1 MKLNIYKAN
10 NQTDIMHE
18 QLQNIKK
25 NIDAGRRQYIVVPDK
40 YSLSMEREIM
50 QALDLQASLSFEVL
64 TFARFANLMIDMQNV
79 HMLSSLGATMI
90 IQMILS
96 QHQKDLLCFKK
107 TKKGINLASVIFD
120 SIAQLRACNVSAQN
134 IKDALPNIQ
143 NKLLQSKLCDI
154 ALVMKEYEDYLGTKY
169 IDSANRMQLLGRAIE
184 NSTSI
189 KDIDVHFCHFDNLT
203 PKGVDILAL
212 LVSKANSVS
221 VGVVAPNK
229 EQKNSFLY
237 DTTLYEDVLQI
248 AKQKNITPNI
258 IDAKSTMSSLKQ
270 HIISNL
276 MASNFDVFETKQ
288 PMVLSWVAKNINA
301 EVQKVAMDI
310 AYKIKNGCR
319 YNEIVVNC
327 ASLQNYAPV
336 IRKIFN
342 DYQIPC
348 WIDLGYAFNDSQLI
362 KFLDAT
368 FGLIANHYAR
378 EDILV
383 YLKNSLCGLKIEE
396 QMLCE
401 RVINK
406 YGIQYDMLFGKL
418 AVKDEAY
425 DVFVK
430 IRDKIFA
437 PLRQYQKDMQTCTTV
452 GEHVVALQ
460 KYLQDMQ
467 LEQKLEE
474 MALYNRQNK
483 DLYNESINRQ
493 VFGRLIQCLDNMY
506 DIMAEYEVDFE
517 DFCCILHSGIDTIN
531 ISPLPMAI
539 DCVYV
544 GQNLQ
549 SVFSNVPYLY
559 VLGASEGDFPAVV
572 SDVGI
577 ISDLDIGLLKN
588 NRINLVPTITSV
600 NMQSQFTTIQNLA
613 LFDKELHISYV
624 LQSSDGQHTPSAVFE
639 SLTSILSYDNMKLP
653 FVDVQTFLTSNLAFL
668 SEQERLLYTWGNL
681 HNALG
686 DVIIE
691 SNSEKRNIQTK
702 LLATAIKVLKE
713 YGFGEV
719 FDNIQTYNTVYRL
732 SESIDINIFEQKSHL
747 SVTELERYFLCPY
760 LHFVDYALKL
770 QKNETSDIASLDNG
784 NIIHAVLEKYIIYY
798 NKHSDIKNNQISG
811 VVQNIFDEVV
821 RGPEFAKFSQNAK
834 NAFALKKLRQECIN
848 TAKAVTYQLSHSE
861 YKVKFVEKSFGTKDF
876 VPTPEVV
883 VFNKTIKVRGKVDRL
898 DEWKGKYRIV
908 DYKTSKNAGKF
919 SILDLYLGKKIQLF
933 YYMYAILEGLKQQGK
948 NASAGGVYYLPIHRE
963 YTDKLDAGIYDGYR
977 MEGLTIAEISNML
990 ATDNTLSEQSRT
1002 SRVVDISLNKGFDQ
1016 GKIACRGEK
1025 LCTDLQLNKI
1035 LSYCNKIVNNAIAEI
1050 ASGYI
1055 APKPLTDAC
1064 KYCEYKSICKIVC
1077 ENTKKERTTK
1087 FDVNI
1092 KCFEDIE

>member
-10 NQTDIMHE
+10 NQTDIMQE
-18 QLQNIKK
+18 QLQYIKK
-25 NIDAGRRQYIVVPDK
+25 NIEAGRRQYIIVPDK

-50 QALDLQASLSFEVL
+50 QAIDLQASLSFEVL
-64 TFARFANLMIDMQNV
+64 TFARFANLMADMQNV
-79 HMLSSLGATMI
+79 HILSSLGATMI
-90 IQMILS
+90 IQMILNK
-96 QHQKDLLCFKK
+96 HQKDLLCFQK
-107 TKKGINLASVIFD
+107 TRKGINLASVIFD

-143 NKLLQSKLCDI
+143 NKLLQSKLSDI
-154 ALVMKEYEDYLGTKY
+154 ALIMKEYEDYLGTKY

-184 NSTSI
+184 NST
-189 KDIDVHFCHFDNLT
+189 DIQDVDVHFCHFDSLT
-203 PKGVDILAL
+203 PKGEDILAL

-221 VGVVAPNK
+221 CGIVAPDKKQN
-229 EQKNSFLY
+229 NSFLY
-237 DTTLYEDVLQI
+237 DKTMYDDILQI

-258 IDAKSTMSSLKQ
+258 IDAKSTLKSVQ
-270 HIISNL
+270 KHITNNL
-276 MASNFDVFETKQ
+276 MASNFEVLDEKQ
-288 PMVLSWVAKNINA
+288 PTVTAWVAKNINA
-301 EVQKVAMDI
+301 EVRKVAMDI
-310 AYKIKNGCR
+310 AYKIKNGSR
-319 YNEIVVNC
+319 FNEIVVNC

-336 IRKIFN
+336 IRKIFD
-342 DYQIPC
+342 DYQIPH
-348 WIDLGYAFNDSQLI
+348 WIDLGYALTDSQLI

-368 FGLIANHYAR
+368 FELITSHYAR
-378 EDILV
+378 EDILI
-383 YLKNSLCGLKIEE
+383 YLKNSLCGLTIEE

-401 RVINK
+401 RVVNK

-418 AVKDEAY
+418 NVNDEDY
-425 DVFVK
+425 DAFVK
-430 IRDKIFA
+430 IRDKVFA
-437 PLRQYQKDMQTCTTV
+437 PFKQYQKDMQTCTTV
-452 GEHVVALQ
+452 GEHVVTLQ

-467 LEQKLEE
+467 LEQKLEY
-474 MALYNRQNK
+474 MALNNRQNK

-493 VFGRLIQCLDNMY
+493 VFGRLMQCLDNMY
-506 DIMAEYEVDFE
+506 DIMAEYAVDFD
-517 DFCCILHSGIDTIN
+517 DFCCILHSGIDTVN
-531 ISPLPMAI
+531 LSPLPMAI

-549 SVFSNVPYLY
+549 SVFSTVPHLY

-577 ISDLDIGLLKN
+577 ISDMDIGLLKN

-600 NMQSQFTTIQNLA
+600 NMQSQFSTIQNLA

-624 LQSSDGQHTPSAVFE
+624 LQSSDGQHTPSAVLE
-639 SLTSILSYDNMKLP
+639 SLINILSYNNKKLP
-653 FVDVQTFLTSNLAFL
+653 VIDVQTFLTSNLAF
-668 SEQERLLYTWGNL
+668 SNEQERLLYTWGNL

-691 SNSEKRNIQTK
+691 SNNEKRHITTN

-713 YGFGEV
+713 HGYGEV
-719 FDNIQTYNTVYRL
+719 FDNIQTYNTVYSL
-732 SESIDINIFEQKSHL
+732 NESIDINMFEQKSHL

-798 NKHSDIKNNQISG
+798 NKHSDIKNNQIGG
-811 VVQNIFDEVV
+811 VVQSIFDEVIA
-821 RGPEFAKFSQNAK
+821 GPDFARFSQNAK
-834 NAFALKKLRQECIN
+834 NSFALKKLRQECVN
-848 TAKAVTYQLSHSE
+848 TAKAVSYQLSHSA

-876 VPTPEVV
+876 VPTPEIV
-883 VFNKTIKVRGKVDRL
+883 VFNKTIKIRGKVDRL

-933 YYMYAILEGLKQQGK
+933 YYMYAILEGLKKQGK
-948 NASAGGVYYLPIHRE
+948 DACAGGVYYLPIHRE

-977 MEGLTIAEISNML
+977 MEGLTIAEMSNIM

-1016 GKIACRGEK
+1016 GKIASRGDK

-1035 LSYCNKIVNNAIAEI
+1035 LSYCNKIVNTAICEI

-1064 KYCEYKSICKIVC
+1064 KYCEYHSICKIAC
-1077 ENTKKERTTK
+1077 ESIKKERTTK